1 MNNKEKSKNK
11 NSIFRKTIFSNS
23 VNVFLLSLPFLILIF
38 SMFVG
43 RYLIS
48 PGIVLKILISK
59 IIYIE
64 PTWGPTMESVIF
76 DVRLPRAIAAML
88 VGAGL
93 SVSGASFQ
101 GLFKNPLVSP
111 QILGVSAGAGFGA
124 AVALLLLENLV
135 LVQIFAFAGGIFAV
149 AFTYKISKIYK
160 TTPLLMLVLSGMVT
174 AALFSALTSLMK
186 YAADPWNKLPAITFW
201 LMGSFNSVSRKDMIF
216 LGPIII
222 IGIILLFSIRWR
234 INVLSLG
241 EEEARSMGVNTEQL
255 KFIII
260 LSATIIT
267 AASVCISGII
277 GWVGLVIPHV
287 GRILVGPDHKK
298 LIPASLLLG
307 ASYLLLVDDVARSL
321 VSTEIPIGILTA
333 IFGAPFFA
341 YLIRKSKS
349 GWNY

>member
-1 MNNKEKSKNK
+1 MQHKIKENKIS
-11 NSIFRKTIFSNS
+11 RKKLRSNS
-23 VNVFLLSLPFLILIF
+23 VNLFLLVLPIVIFIF
-38 SMFVG
+38 SMFIG
-43 RYLIS
+43 RYVIS
-48 PGIVLKILISK
+48 PILVIKILLSK
-59 IIYIE
+59 IIHID
-64 PTWGPTMESVIF
+64 PTWHPTMESVIW

-124 AVALLLLENLV
+124 ALALLLLEKLI
-135 LVQIFAFAGGIFAV
+135 LVQISAFIGGVVAV

-174 AALFSALTSLMK
+174 AALFSALTSLIK
-186 YAADPWNKLPAITFW
+186 YVADPLNKLPAVVFW
-201 LMGSFNSVSRKDMIF
+201 LMGSFNAVSRGDLIF
-216 LGPIII
+216 LGPFIIV
-222 IGIILLFSIRWR
+222 GCAVLVLIRWR

-241 EEEARSMGVNTEQL
+241 EEEARSMGINTEQL

-260 LSATIIT
+260 SSATIIT
-267 AASVCISGII
+267 AASVCMSGII

-298 LIPASLLLG
+298 LIPVSLILG
-307 ASYLLLVDDVARSL
+307 ASYLLIVDDIARSAI
-321 VSTEIPIGILTA
+321 STEIPIGILTA
-333 IFGAPFFA
+333 IIGAPFFA

>member
-1 MNNKEKSKNK
+1 MTVRTKESKLFRK
-11 NSIFRKTIFSNS
+11 KILSNSINI
-23 VNVFLLSLPFLILIF
+23 FLLLLPFVILIF

-43 RYLIS
+43 RYIIS
-48 PGIVLKILISK
+48 PIVVIKIFLSK

-64 PTWGPTMESVIF
+64 PTWHPTMESVIF
-76 DVRLPRAIAAML
+76 DVRLPRALATML

-124 AVALLLLENLV
+124 AIALLLLNKLI
-135 LVQIFAFAGGIFAV
+135 LVQICAFAGGIIAV
-149 AFTYKISKIYK
+149 AFTYKVSKIYK

-174 AALFSALTSLMK
+174 AALFSALTSLIK
-186 YAADPWNKLPAITFW
+186 YVADPLNKLPAIVFW
-201 LMGSFNSVSRKDMIF
+201 LMGSFNAVSKSDIIF
-216 LGPIII
+216 LGPF
-222 IGIILLFSIRWR
+222 IILRLTVLILIRWR

-241 EEEARSMGVNTEQL
+241 EEEARSMGINTEQL

-260 LSATIIT
+260 SSATIIT
-267 AASVCISGII
+267 AACVCMSGII
-277 GWVGLVIPHV
+277 GWVGLIIPHV

-298 LIPASLLLG
+298 LIPVSLILG
-307 ASYLLLVDDVARSL
+307 ASYLLIVDDIARS
-321 VSTEIPIGILTA
+321 VISTEIPIGILTA
-333 IFGAPFFA
+333 ILGAPFFA

>member
-1 MNNKEKSKNK
+1 MKNQNNQENKIKFYKKS
-11 NSIFRKTIFSNS
+11 IIENS
-23 VNVFLLSLPFLILIF
+23 VNVFLLLIPFIILLF

-43 RYLIS
+43 RYSIS
-48 PGIVLKILISK
+48 PDIIIKIFLSK

-64 PTWGPTMESVIF
+64 PTWDPTMESVIF
-76 DVRLPRAIAAML
+76 DVRLPRAIAAMI

-124 AVALLLLENLV
+124 AIALLLWEKV
-135 LVQIFAFAGGIFAV
+135 YIVQLCAFLGGIFAV
-149 AFTYKISKIYK
+149 TFTYKISKIYK

-174 AALFSALTSLMK
+174 AALFSALTSLIK
-186 YAADPWNKLPAITFW
+186 YVADPWNKLPAIVFW
-201 LMGSFNSVSRKDMIF
+201 LMGSFNAVSRRDLVF
-216 LGPIII
+216 LGPLIIAGLI
-222 IGIILLFSIRWR
+222 VLFLIRWR

-241 EEEARSMGVNTEQL
+241 DEEARSMGVNTEQL
-255 KFIII
+255 KLIII
-260 LSATIIT
+260 LSATVIT
-267 AASVCISGII
+267 ASCVCISGII
-277 GWVGLVIPHV
+277 GWVGLIIPHV

-298 LIPASLLLG
+298 LIPASMLLG
-307 ASYLLLVDDVARSL
+307 ASYLLFVDDVARS
-321 VSTEIPIGILTA
+321 VISTEIPIGILTA
-333 IFGAPFFA
+333 IIGAPFFA